1 MLRLIALAH
10 FFLFLKHFFF
20 AFLLL
25 LLNRFVFFFFQ
36 NPSFTQINTLVS
48 TIMSVSTTTLR
59 YPSYMNNNLI
69 GLTAPL
75 IPTPQ
80 LHFLMTGYTPLT
92 TDSDVNLQMIFILLS
107 ILFEFFFSIHSKR

>member
-1 MLRLIALAH
+1 
-10 FFLFLKHFFF
+10 
-20 AFLLL
+20 
-25 LLNRFVFFFFQ
+25 
-36 NPSFTQINTLVS
+36 
-48 TIMSVSTTTLR
+48 MSVSTTTLR

-92 TDSDVNLQMIFILLS
+92 TDSDVWPFLLVFKQEKIQNS
-107 ILFEFFFSIHSKR
+107 TMFCLFLANSQYS

>member
-1 MLRLIALAH
+1 MYKTTN
-10 FFLFLKHFFF
+10 FKLF
-20 AFLLL
+20 
-25 LLNRFVFFFFQ
+25 
-36 NPSFTQINTLVS
+36 
-48 TIMSVSTTTLR
+48 LR

-92 TDSDVNLQMIFILLS
+92 TDNDVCIINKKIYSLG
-107 ILFEFFFSIHSKR
+107 FFYNFFYVL

>member
-1 MLRLIALAH
+1 MNNSLSID
-10 FFLFLKHFFF
+10 FILKW
-20 AFLLL
+20 
-25 LLNRFVFFFFQ
+25 VQ

-92 TDSDVNLQMIFILLS
+92 TDSDVNYRIFLFFVLLMLGLR
-107 ILFEFFFSIHSKR
+107 INLFFSPASINSKQ

>member
-1 MLRLIALAH
+1 
-10 FFLFLKHFFF
+10 
-20 AFLLL
+20 
-25 LLNRFVFFFFQ
+25 
-36 NPSFTQINTLVS
+36 
-48 TIMSVSTTTLR
+48 MSVSTTTLR

-92 TDSDVNLQMIFILLS
+92 TDSDVIIVAIHHLSVYIIVLMILIKC
-107 ILFEFFFSIHSKR
+107 ICSKRLMFVKQRFWM